1 MPPHAGRVA
10 PAAPR
15 AMPQPRGWTWDG
27 ARDAAGAPHGFG
39 TQRGSSDRDGDGDG
53 SGDAEAADDEC
64 DWEFQGELVHGARA
78 DARGTLRVGALTYVG
93 AEWGG
98 RHGGAEVGR
107 ACASPRAHSLVQ
119 ADTLALRH
127 TPCGHGICTHMRQ
140 HNVPALGR
148 LLSRAHPHSLAYA
161 RPRALAP
168 SRACSNARS
177 PARPRALAG
186 AEWRWLPYDCL
197 AVGRIARWGDAARRA
212 ARTRSGARA
221 ARG

>member
-1 MPPHAGRVA
+1 MLPHAGRVA

-39 TQRGSSDRDGDGDG
+39 TQRGSGDRDGDGDG
-53 SGDAEAADDEC
+53 SGDAEAADEEC

-78 DARGTLRVGALTYVG
+78 DARGTLRVGALTYMG

-119 ADTLALRH
+119 ADALALGH
-127 TPCGHGICTHMRQ
+127 TPCGM
-140 HNVPALGR
+140 AY
-148 LLSRAHPHSLAYA
+148 AHTCFSTTCPHSGACSLA
-161 RPRALAP
+161 RIRTHSLTRALAP